1 MAATGSGGLV
11 SSMLWA
17 SGMTTLGAVPVF
29 LLSTQAV
36 SVREELGFG
45 DVAFGIAV
53 SCFFASA
60 ALTALMASLV
70 LDAWGRRW
78 STVVAGLTAAVA
90 GTGTAVLVSSYLD
103 LVLAMVLL
111 GSANALLQLTS
122 NLTLAQQAPTHRR
135 GLAFGVKQ
143 SAVPL
148 AVLVGG
154 LAAATVGTA
163 AGWRWTFM
171 ASGLAGMVVTALGLR
186 LRDRTAAREL
196 VVGPRDRPPTGA
208 LALTAVAM
216 GVASASVNALTGFL
230 PSWAHVVGLS
240 LAQAGLLAA
249 VGGAAAIAMRVL
261 SGLRADRR
269 HGRNFPVVVWQLL
282 GGAVGLV
289 LLAVDG
295 VPTLILGALV
305 AFGVGWA
312 WPGLLLF
319 AVVRIGRDTPGAAA
333 GALQAAAF
341 AGGAGGPM
349 IFGVLVASFGY
360 PTAWLAAAGALTLA
374 AVLLV
379 VARAEFR
386 ADLRARPLK
395 QPG

>member
-1 MAATGSGGLV
+1 MATASGGLV

-45 DVAFGIAV
+45 DVAFGVAV
-53 SCFFASA
+53 SSFFASA
-60 ALTALMASLV
+60 ALTALLASLV

-78 STVVAGLTAAVA
+78 STVVAGLTAAFA
-90 GTGTAVLVSSYLD
+90 GTGTAVLVSSYLG
-103 LVLAMVLL
+103 LVLAMVAL

-122 NLTLAQQAPTHRR
+122 NLTLARRAPTHRR

-163 AGWRWTFM
+163 VGWRWTFA
-171 ASGLAGMVVTALGLR
+171 ASGVAGMLVTVLGLR
-186 LRDRTAAREL
+186 IRDRGAAQKLEG
-196 VVGPRDRPPTGA
+196 GPRDRPPTGA

-230 PSWAHVVGLS
+230 PSWAHVVGLT

-249 VGGAAAIAMRVL
+249 VGGGAAIVMRVL

-282 GGAVGLV
+282 GGAVGLT

-295 VPTLILGALV
+295 VPTLVLGAML

-319 AVVRIGRDTPGAAA
+319 AVVRIGRDAPGAAA
-333 GALQAAAF
+333 GTLQAAAF

-349 IFGVLVASFGY
+349 LFGMLVAAFGY
-360 PTAWLAAAGALTLA
+360 PVAWLAGAGALTFA
-374 AVLLV
+374 AILLV
-379 VARAEFR
+379 VARAGFR
-386 ADLRARPLK
+386 ADLRSRPLK
-395 QPG
+395 QAG